1 MGKKGGTGGHGTTT
15 KVRRASRVSEGSPPC
30 PAPPHG
36 PGRPLL
42 GMPSPS
48 SRCRPPK
55 GTVATEAARPS
66 APQARE
72 TRLGQQGPPAPPP
85 SVTRRSPAGP
95 RATPPQPGARRPP
108 GAGPASRTSL
118 PLTGCRSRSYPAP
131 PSGPKLLARVSLSDL
146 ISGLGR
152 RGGAASKGGAG
163 YKRGHTPRPALP
175 PCAAP
180 TSAPRWAGRRETRK
194 WGWRQRRTEWDA

>member
-1 MGKKGGTGGHGTTT
+1 
-15 KVRRASRVSEGSPPC
+15 
-30 PAPPHG
+30 
-36 PGRPLL
+36 
-42 GMPSPS
+42 MPSPS
-48 SRCRPPK
+48 SR
-55 GTVATEAARPS
+55 
-66 APQARE
+66 ARE
-72 TRLGQQGPPAPPP
+72 TPARDAKPELSLSPTKGHCRHGGGPTLGAPGSGDASRATPPPPPP

-108 GAGPASRTSL
+108 GAGPASRTSHL

-180 TSAPRWAGRRETRK
+180 TSAPRWAGRRGTRK
-194 WGWRQRRTEWDA
+194 WGWRQRRTEWDG